1 MPTFGQQFACLVD
14 FVTDLLI
21 KIFTWFAFLSIVS
34 TALLLA
40 VTGWIYLLK
49 KVKAKGK

>member
-1 MPTFGQQFACLVD
+1 MSEV
-14 FVTDLLI
+14 LI
-21 KIFTWFAFLSIVS
+21 KIFTWFAFLSIGS

-49 KVKAKGK
+49 KLKGKPD

>member
-1 MPTFGQQFACLVD
+1 MTEM
-14 FVTDLLI
+14 LI
-21 KIFTWFAFLSIVS
+21 QIFTWIGFLSVAS

-49 KVKAKGK
+49 KLRSRAE

>member
-1 MPTFGQQFACLVD
+1 MVEF
-14 FVTDLLI
+14 LI
-21 KIFTWFAFLSIVS
+21 RVFTWFAFLSIGS

-49 KVKAKGK
+49 KMKAKGK

>member
-1 MPTFGQQFACLVD
+1 MTEV
-14 FVTDLLI
+14 LI
-21 KIFTWFAFLSIVS
+21 KIFTWFAFLSVGS

-49 KVKAKGK
+49 KVRAKGK